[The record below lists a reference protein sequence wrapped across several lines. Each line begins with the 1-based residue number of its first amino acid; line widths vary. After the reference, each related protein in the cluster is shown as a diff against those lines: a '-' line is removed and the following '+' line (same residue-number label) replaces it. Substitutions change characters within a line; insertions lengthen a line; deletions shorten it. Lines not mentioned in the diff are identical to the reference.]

1 MTRTETRVR
10 AVDTG
15 ADDRAAVAAL
25 LAAYHARTEAEKV
38 AHGLQAEGP
47 LAPAYAA
54 EIADPAAAFAGS
66 SVLIAERG
74 DEALGMAVL
83 RVPPGVA
90 GMDEGAAAGDAAGDA
105 EIKRLWVDPGARG
118 AGVGSALLADA
129 ATRAR
134 AVGAASLR
142 LSVWDWR
149 DDAIG
154 LYRARGFQVAPSW
167 ESRERLVCL
176 RLPL

>member
-1 MTRTETRVR
+1 MTRAETRVR
-10 AVDTG
+10 AVDAHG
-15 ADDRAAVAAL
+15 GDRAVVAAL

-38 AHGLQAEGP
+38 AHGLQAEGT

-54 EIADPAAAFAGS
+54 EITDPAAAFAGS

-74 DEALGMAVL
+74 EEVLGMVVL
-83 RVPPGVA
+83 RVSQTHG
-90 GMDEGAAAGDAAGDA
+90 GEAGDAERDAERDA
-105 EIKRLWVDPGARG
+105 EIKRLWVDPAARG

-134 AVGAASLR
+134 AAGAASLR

-149 DDAIG
+149 DDALG
-154 LYRARGFQVAPSW
+154 LYRARGFAVVPSW

>member
-1 MTRTETRVR
+1 MTRTVTRVR
-10 AVDTG
+10 AVEPAG
-15 ADDRAAVAAL
+15 DDRAAVAAL

-38 AHGLQAEGP
+38 AHGLQADGP
-47 LAPAYAA
+47 LAPAYAT
-54 EIADPAAAFAGS
+54 EIADPATAFAGS

-74 DEALGMAVL
+74 DEVLGMTVL
-83 RVPPGVA
+83 RMPRVV
-90 GMDEGAAAGDAAGDA
+90 GADAAGDA
-105 EIKRLWVDPGARG
+105 EIKRLWVDPAARG
-118 AGVGSALLADA
+118 AGVGSALLTES

-134 AVGAASLR
+134 AAGAASLR

-154 LYRARGFQVAPSW
+154 LYRAREFDVAPSW